1 MDANI
6 PKTERQLKVE
16 QQVLGIVQD
25 FFQRE
30 SSGLSMITVTRTDIS
45 RDMKHGTIFI
55 SVFPENKEEA
65 AINFAK
71 RMRSEMRHYV
81 MKRLPV
87 KVIPFFE
94 VEIDYGEKNR
104 LHVEKLLRE
113 DKKKT
118 TLTVNEEQICET
130 INEQLESEL
139 EDN

>member
-1 MDANI
+1 MDANK

-25 FFQRE
+25 YFQRE
-30 SSGLSMITVTRTDIS
+30 SSGASMITITRTEIS
-45 RDMKHGTIFI
+45 KDMKHGTIFMT
-55 SVFPENKEEA
+55 VFPENKEEA

-71 RMRSEMRHYV
+71 RMRSELRHYV

-104 LHVEKLLRE
+104 LHVDELLRK
-113 DKKKT
+113 DK
-118 TLTVNEEQICET
+118 LANEAYQEMLKQK
-130 INEQLESEL
+130 ESEIV
-139 EDN
+139 DN

>member
-1 MDANI
+1 
-6 PKTERQLKVE
+6 
-16 QQVLGIVQD
+16 
-25 FFQRE
+25 
-30 SSGLSMITVTRTDIS
+30 MITVTRTEIS

-55 SVFPENKEEA
+55 TVLPENKEEA

-71 RMRSEMRHYV
+71 RMRSEMRHFV

-104 LHVEKLLRE
+104 LHVDELLRK
-113 DKKKT
+113 DK
-118 TLTVNEEQICET
+118 LTHQAYEAVAEQK
-130 INEQLESEL
+130 ESER

>member
-6 PKTERQLKVE
+6 PKSERQLKVE
-16 QQVLGIVQD
+16 QQILGLAQD

-30 SSGLSMITVTRTDIS
+30 SSGLSMITVTRTEIS
-45 RDMKHGTIFI
+45 RDMRNGTIFI
-55 SVFPENKEEA
+55 TVLPEDKEEA

-71 RMRSEMRHYV
+71 RMRSDMRHYI

-94 VEIDYGEKNR
+94 TEIDYGEKNR
-104 LHVEKLLRE
+104 LHVDELLRK
-113 DKKKT
+113 DKQAHEAYDA
-118 TLTVNEEQICET
+118 LAAQR
-130 INEQLESEL
+130 ESEL

>member
-6 PKTERQLKVE
+6 PKSQRQLQVE
-16 QQVLGIVQD
+16 QQVLGIAQD

-30 SSGLSMITVTRTDIS
+30 SSGASMITVTRTDIS

-55 SVFPENKEEA
+55 TVLPEDKEDA

-71 RMRSEMRHYV
+71 RMRSELRHYV

-104 LHVEKLLRE
+104 LHVDELLRK
-113 DKKKT
+113 DKQT
-118 TLTVNEEQICET
+118 HAAYEALTDQK
-130 INEQLESEL
+130 ESERF
-139 EDN
+139 DN